1 MNTELV
7 TPADHDA
14 GFKEIEIVYR
24 NGRRENLKLTAPNY
38 RRAQQLAM
46 KLSHSKDPLCITEGC
61 LPKEHQ
67 KDTETF
73 LSRLTPESGSVVE
86 AISFALTFGSEFQ
99 KKMQAAGEKLLQA
112 MASTDSAPS
121 SPLSPPDIL
130 PGKSEDSPS
139 PSCESTSNSPVND
152 KSNTISDASL
162 SPVAAG

>member
-7 TPADHDA
+7 TSTDHDL
-14 GFKEIEIVYR
+14 GFKEIEILYR

-61 LPKEHQ
+61 LPKEFQ
-67 KDTETF
+67 KDTESF

-99 KKMQAAGEKLLQA
+99 KKNKTAG
-112 MASTDSAPS
+112 
-121 SPLSPPDIL
+121 
-130 PGKSEDSPS
+130 G
-139 PSCESTSNSPVND
+139 
-152 KSNTISDASL
+152 
-162 SPVAAG
+162 